1 MDLPSADP
9 SPAGGRSLANLPLP
23 SEGLAR
29 NAMNSAPPPATENI
43 PVNISGRWKDADE
56 NTAVVFRQ
64 DGNRVHMVATQQG
77 VAVEGTGILTERQLS
92 MILTMAGVSFAELN
106 LTLSPNGRTMQGIM
120 RAQGETEQVTFTR

>member
-1 MDLPSADP
+1 
-9 SPAGGRSLANLPLP
+9 
-23 SEGLAR
+23 
-29 NAMNSAPPPATENI
+29 MNSAPPPATENI